1 MNKTLKRRVF
11 RHTALYTAILMFS
24 HTGGGGGAMAQT
36 HKYAIV
42 MNGRNQPEV
51 KWESQYNQSAL
62 KDKGR
67 ERTFS
72 HTSQKNRFG
81 ITSNFI
87 SFNNNDELV
96 SQQSGT
102 AVFGTATYLPPY
114 GKVSGFDTAELNKR
128 GNAVNWIHTTR
139 PGLAGYGY
147 TGIRCGSTKDCP
159 KLTYKTR
166 FSFDNPDLLKTRGG
180 LDRHTEPSREN
191 SPIYKLKDYP
201 WLGVS
206 FNLGGE
212 GTAKDG
218 RSSSKLVSSFDENNS
233 NSNQNLVYTTE
244 DHRISLSNWQQETT
258 AMAYYLNAKLHLLDK
273 KGIKDIT
280 GKTVRLGVLKPS
292 IDVKTQN
299 TGLSGILNFWSKWD
313 IKDNGQIPVKLGL
326 PEVKAGRCINE
337 PNPNKNTQ
345 APSPALTAPALW
357 FGSVQNGKVQMYS
370 ASVSTYPGSS
380 SSRIFLQEL
389 KTRTDPARPGRHSL
403 AALDTQN
410 IKSREP
416 NFNSRQTVIRLPG
429 GVYRIAPTR
438 DRIVGLN
445 GNDGKNDTFG
455 IYKDRLVTPEVDEWA
470 KVLLPWTVRYYGND
484 DIFKTFN
491 QPNNKKQSDKKQYS
505 QKYRIRTKEDDN
517 DKPRDL
523 GDIVNSPI
531 TAVGGYLATSANDGM
546 VHIFK
551 KTGTDQ
557 RGYELKLSYI
567 PGTMERKDIEGND
580 SDLAKELRAFAEQG
594 YVGDRYGVD
603 GGFVLRRITDDQDR
617 EKHFFMFGA
626 MGLGGRGA
634 YALDLTK
641 IDSNNLTGVS
651 MFDVQNDKNNNNND
665 SNRVKL
671 GYTVGTPQ
679 IGKTQNGKYAAFL
692 ASGYAAK
699 DIVSSDN
706 TTALYVYDLKDTLGT
721 PIAKIE
727 APGGKGGLS
736 SPTLVDK
743 DLDGIVDIAYAGDR
757 GGNMYRFDL
766 SNSDPNKWSAKVIFE
781 GDKPITSAPAVSR
794 LADKRV
800 VIFGTGSDLSEEDV
814 VGTNQQYIYGIFD
827 DDKRTVKVT
836 VQNGTGG
843 GLLEQTLT
851 KENNT
856 LFLSNNKASGGSADK
871 GWVVKLREGERVTVK
886 PTVVLRT
893 AFVTIRSYTG
903 MDKCGAQTAIL
914 GINTA
919 DGGALTPRSARP
931 IVPDHN
937 SVAQYSGHKK
947 TTDGK
952 SVPIGCMWKN
962 SKTVCPNGYVYD
974 KPVNVRYLDEK
985 KTDDFPVTA
994 DGDAGGS
1001 GTFKEGKKP
1010 ARNNRCFSGKGVRT
1024 LLMNDLDSLDITGP
1038 MCGIKRLSWREV
1050 FF

>member
-1 MNKTLKRRVF
+1 
-11 RHTALYTAILMFS
+11 
-24 HTGGGGGAMAQT
+24 QT
-36 HKYAIV
+36 RKYAIV
-42 MNGRNQPEV
+42 MNERNQPEV
-51 KWESQYNQSAL
+51 KWDGQYQKSQLREKDGERKFIYTNQKHGS
-62 KDKGR
+62 G
-67 ERTFS
+67 
-72 HTSQKNRFG
+72 QQN
-81 ITSNFI
+81 NFI
-87 SFNNNDELV
+87 SFDNTDTLV
-96 SQQSGT
+96 SRQSGT

-114 GKVSGFDTAELNKR
+114 GKVSGFDTDSLKGRA
-128 GNAVNWIHTTR
+128 NAVNWIHTTR
-139 PGLAGYGY
+139 AGLSGYSY
-147 TGIRCGSTKDCP
+147 TGVTCRSSKCP
-159 KLTYKTR
+159 QLVYKTR
-166 FSFDNPDLLKTRGG
+166 FSFDNTGLAKNAGR

-191 SPIYKLKDYP
+191 SPIYKLKDHP

-206 FNLGGE
+206 FNLGAE
-212 GTAKDG
+212 GTDKDG
-218 RSSSKLVSSFDENNS
+218 RSSNKLVSSFDENNS
-233 NSNQNLVYTTE
+233 NQNLVYTTE
-244 DHRISLSNWQQETT
+244 GHRISLGDWQREHT

-273 KGIKDIT
+273 KQIKNIAP
-280 GKTVRLGVLKPS
+280 GKTVDLGTLKPR
-292 IDVKTQN
+292 VET
-299 TGLSGILNFWSKWD
+299 TGRSWLDFWATWKIED
-313 IKDNGQIPVKLGL
+313 KGNITVRLDL
-326 PEVKAGRCINE
+326 PEVKAGRCINK
-337 PNPNKNTQ
+337 PNPNKNTK

-357 FGSVQNGKVQMYS
+357 FGPAQNGKVQMYS

-403 AALDTQN
+403 AALNARD

-429 GVYRIAPTR
+429 GVYRIAPGNSGR
-438 DRIVGLN
+438 VAGIN
-445 GNDGKNDTFG
+445 GNDGRNDTFG
-455 IYKDRLVTPEVDEWA
+455 IYKDRLVTPEADEWSNI
-470 KVLLPWTVRYYGND
+470 LLPWTARYYGND
-484 DIFKTFN
+484 TPFQTSNK
-491 QPNNKKQSDKKQYS
+491 PNNQKKYS

-546 VHIFK
+546 VHLFK
-551 KTGTDQ
+551 RNGTDQ

-567 PGTMERKDIEGND
+567 PGTMPRKDIESKD
-580 SDLAKELRAFAEQG
+580 STLAKELRTFAEKG

-617 EKHFFMFGA
+617 QKHFFMFGA

-651 MFDVQNDKNNNNND
+651 MFDVQNDKNNNKND

-706 TTALYVYDLKDTLGT
+706 TTALYVYDLGNGSGSLIK
-721 PIAKIE
+721 KIE

-766 SNSDPNKWSAKVIFE
+766 SNSDPNKWSAKAIFE
-781 GDKPITSAPAVSR
+781 GTKPITSAPAVSR

-800 VIFGTGSDLSEEDV
+800 VIFGTGSDLSEQDV
-814 VGTNQQYIYGIFD
+814 VGTDQQYIYGIFD
-827 DDKRTVKVT
+827 DDKPTVNVKVT
-836 VQNGTGG
+836 NGTGG
-843 GLLEQTLT
+843 GLLEQVL
-851 KENNT
+851 KEENKT
-856 LFLSNNKASGGSADK
+856 LFLNKGSDGSGSK
-871 GWVVKLREGERVTVK
+871 GWVVKLKEGQRVTVK

-893 AFVTIRSYTG
+893 AFVTIRKYKDDG
-903 MDKCGAQTAIL
+903 CGADTAIL

-947 TTDGK
+947 TAGGK

-974 KPVNVRYLDEK
+974 KPVNVRYLDETE
-985 KTDDFPVTA
+985 TDDFPVTA

>member
-1 MNKTLKRRVF
+1 MNKTLKRQVF
-11 RHTALYTAILMFS
+11 RHTALYAAILMFS
-24 HTGGGGGAMAQT
+24 HTGGGGAMAQT
-36 HKYAIV
+36 RNYAIV
-42 MNGRNQPEV
+42 MNERNQPEV
-51 KWESQYNQSAL
+51 KWDGQYQKSRL
-62 KDKGR
+62 REKDG
-67 ERTFS
+67 ERKFIYTN
-72 HTSQKNRFG
+72 QKNRG
-81 ITSNFI
+81 GQQNNFI
-87 SFNNNDELV
+87 SFDNTDTLV
-96 SQQSGT
+96 SRQSGT

-139 PGLAGYGY
+139 AGLSGYSY
-147 TGIRCGSTKDCP
+147 TGVTCRSSKCP
-159 KLTYKTR
+159 QLVYKTR
-166 FSFDNPDLLKTRGG
+166 FSFDNTGLAKNTGR
-180 LDRHTEPSREN
+180 LDRHPDPSREN
-191 SPIYKLKDYP
+191 SPIYKLKDHP

-206 FNLGGE
+206 FNLGAE
-212 GTAKDG
+212 GTDKDG
-218 RSSSKLVSSFDENNS
+218 RSSNKLVSSFDENNS

-244 DHRISLSNWQQETT
+244 GHRISLGDWQREHT

-273 KGIKDIT
+273 KQIENIAP
-280 GKTVRLGVLKPS
+280 GKTVRLGTLRPRVE
-292 IDVKTQN
+292 T
-299 TGLSGILNFWSKWD
+299 TGRSWLDFWATWKIED
-313 IKDNGQIPVKLGL
+313 KGNITVRLDL
-326 PEVKAGRCINE
+326 PEVKAGRCINK
-337 PNPNKNTQ
+337 PNPNKNTK

-357 FGSVQNGKVQMYS
+357 FGPVQNGKVQMYS

-389 KTRTDPARPGRHSL
+389 KTQTDPGRPGRYSL
-403 AALDTQN
+403 AALDAQN

-429 GVYRIAPTR
+429 GVYKINSGKNGGRVAGI
-438 DRIVGLN
+438 N

-455 IYKDRLVTPEVDEWA
+455 IYKDRLVTPEADEWSNI
-470 KVLLPWTVRYYGND
+470 LLPWTARYYGND

-491 QPNNKKQSDKKQYS
+491 QPNSKTQNGKKQYS

-531 TAVGGYLATSANDGM
+531 TAVDGYLATSANDGM

-567 PGTMERKDIEGND
+567 PGTMGRKDIENQD
-580 SDLAKELRAFAEQG
+580 STLAKELRTFAEKG

-617 EKHFFMFGA
+617 QKHFFMFGA

-651 MFDVQNDKNNNNND
+651 MFDVQNDKNNNKND
-665 SNRVKL
+665 SNHVKL

-706 TTALYVYDLKDTLGT
+706 TTALYVYDLGNGSGSLIK
-721 PIAKIE
+721 KIE

-743 DLDGIVDIAYAGDR
+743 DLDGTVDIAYAGDR

-766 SNSDPNKWSAKVIFE
+766 SDSNPDKWSVSTIFE
-781 GDKPITSAPAVSR
+781 GGKPITSAPAVSR

-814 VGTNQQYIYGIFD
+814 LDTKEQYIYGIFD
-827 DDKRTVKVT
+827 DDEGTVNVKVT
-836 VQNGTGG
+836 NGTGG

-871 GWVVKLREGERVTVK
+871 GWVVKLTGGERVTVK

-893 AFVTIRSYTG
+893 AFVTIRKYKDDG
-903 MDKCGAQTAIL
+903 CGAETAIL

-947 TTDGK
+947 TSKGK
-952 SVPIGCMWKN
+952 SIPIGCMEKGG
-962 SKTVCPNGYVYD
+962 KTVCPNGYVYD

-1010 ARNNRCFSGKGVRT
+1010 ARNNRCFSGKG
-1024 LLMNDLDSLDITGP
+1024 
-1038 MCGIKRLSWREV
+1038 
-1050 FF
+1050 